1 MPLIPRSYP
10 ELIASPIFRGIT
22 EDDVFDLLECAGAR
36 LKSFSA
42 GERIYKAGDSDV
54 KVGVIASGSSHAE
67 REDVFGNR
75 VIIGTFKAGDVLCAS
90 FACASKRELP
100 ISVLARTACDV
111 VMLDPDRVVNTC
123 SSECKKHHALIRNM
137 LRVIAE
143 HDLELDEKMEI
154 LTARTTRAKLGAFLT
169 AEARRASSPKFAIQ
183 LNRSELAD
191 YLAVDRSAM
200 SSELS
205 RMKRD
210 GLIDFD
216 RTSFTLL
223 RSLGY

>member
-1 MPLIPRSYP
+1 MTLHPRSYP
-10 ELIASPIFRGIT
+10 ELLSSPIFRDIV
-22 EDDVFDLLECAGAR
+22 EDDICDLLVCAGAR
-36 LKSFSA
+36 LKRFRS

-54 KVGVIASGSSHAE
+54 KVGIIAAGSTHAE

-75 VIIGTFKAGDVLCAS
+75 DIIGTFKAGDVLCAS
-90 FACASKRELP
+90 FACASKKELP
-100 ISVLARTACDV
+100 ISVIARTDCDV

-123 SSECKKHHALIRNM
+123 TSECRKHHTLIRNM

-169 AEARRASSPKFAIQ
+169 AEARRASSPKFDIQ
-183 LNRSELAD
+183 FSRTELAD

-200 SSELS
+200 SSELG

-216 RTSFTLL
+216 RSSFTLL
-223 RSLGY
+223 KSIKY